1 MIKKTDNKTA
11 DSIARGR
18 HMSGLYET
26 DESDVLVLP
35 LGDRAIVV
43 DWGGSIHP
51 DTHGK
56 IRALCSQM
64 ERNPVPGIV
73 EVVPAYT
80 TVTVFYEPLKLR
92 DPVTG
97 DQWSRS
103 GGKGDR
109 SPFEIIKRIVSR
121 MVMGLE
127 SVEAGSSRIVEI
139 PVCYGGEFGPDLHDV
154 AVHTGLSAEEVI
166 KIHASQDYLVYMI
179 GFAPGFPYLGGM
191 PERIAVPRRSSP
203 RPTIDPGSVGIGGKQ
218 TGVYPIATPGGWQLI
233 GRTPLKLFRPDHAAP
248 SLLQMGDIVRFRP
261 IAPEQ
266 YAAWKEDD
274 I

>member
-1 MIKKTDNKTA
+1 
-11 DSIARGR
+11 
-18 HMSGLYET
+18 MSGLYET
-26 DESDVLVLP
+26 DGNDVLLLP
-35 LGDRAIVV
+35 LGDRAIIV

-51 DTHGK
+51 DTHAM
-56 IRALCSQM
+56 IRALCSQL

-73 EVVPAYT
+73 EAVPAYT
-80 TVTVFYEPLKLR
+80 TVTIFYEPMALR

-97 DQWSRS
+97 EQWSRR
-103 GGKGDR
+103 GGKGMR
-109 SPFEIIKRIVSR
+109 SPFEIIKGIVSR
-121 MVMGLE
+121 MVKSLE
-127 SVEAGSSRIVEI
+127 AAEAGRTRIVEI

-154 AVHTGLSAEEVI
+154 AAHTGLSTEEVI
-166 KIHASQDYLVYMI
+166 EIHSSQDYLVYMI

-203 RPTIDPGSVGIGGKQ
+203 RQIIDPGSVGIGGKQ

-261 IAPEQ
+261 IGPEQ
-266 YAAWKEDD
+266 YAAWEEDV